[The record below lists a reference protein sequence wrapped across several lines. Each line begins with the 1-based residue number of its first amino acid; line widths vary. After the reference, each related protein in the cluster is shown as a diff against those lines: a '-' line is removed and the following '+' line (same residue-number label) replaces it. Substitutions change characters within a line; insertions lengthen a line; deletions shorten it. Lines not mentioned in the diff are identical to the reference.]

1 MDLCERR
8 KLQYLRITSETPH
21 VDLNRPKADLLT
33 FFRSNLLPYRNKFAD
48 TARAEYDK
56 DLAAIVLADK
66 PDLVVCAG
74 WMSIL
79 AYTFLDPLAEAHVP
93 VINLHPALPVDYTLF
108 SVLSPSRTD

>member
-1 MDLCERR
+1 MDSCERR
-8 KLQYLRITSETPH
+8 KLQYLRITSEIPH
-21 VDLNRPKADLLT
+21 IDLNRPKADLLT
-33 FFRSNLLPYRNKFAD
+33 FFRSNLPQYRDKFAE

-56 DLAAIVLADK
+56 DLAAIVLADE

-93 VINLHPALPVDYTLF
+93 IINLHPALPVDCTLF
-108 SVLSPSRTD
+108 SVSNPPNTD